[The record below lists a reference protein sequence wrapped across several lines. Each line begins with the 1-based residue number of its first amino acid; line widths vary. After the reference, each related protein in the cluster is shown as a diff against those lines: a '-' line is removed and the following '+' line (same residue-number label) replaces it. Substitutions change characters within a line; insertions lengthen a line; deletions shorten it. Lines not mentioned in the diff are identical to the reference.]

1 LHNDRVIDWFKKDF
15 NILVRLYTDILV
27 ERDSRQLELGRD
39 GRLVRGERERERERE
54 REKAIERGDWRE
66 SVGNGERDG

>member
-54 REKAIERGDWRE
+54 RRL
-66 SVGNGERDG
+66 